1 MWTAIKFD
9 KKNFH
14 LLKEDFLKK
23 IGKEFI
29 IYRPKIFIQKYKN
42 NKLINKEVDLLGD
55 YLFCFHKN
63 FCKKSTINQ
72 LEFSRG
78 LKYFLN
84 GFIELQ
90 QDVQNFVEKF
100 FKIINLQKNK
110 IDILIGNLKTTIDKK
125 EFLFTPI

>member
-29 IYRPKIFIQKYKN
+29 IYKPKILIQKYKN

-72 LEFSRG
+72 LKFSRG
-78 LKYFLN
+78 LKYFLD

-90 QDVQNFVEKF
+90 
-100 FKIINLQKNK
+100 
-110 IDILIGNLKTTIDKK
+110 
-125 EFLFTPI
+125 